1 MFCLFVTSS
10 YLLLPPLLKSPVLS
24 PPTFPSVV
32 QTEKLSCFPS
42 GKIHSLELVQ
52 GTPLG
57 YQNESLKKYFSIQG
71 IRPVVKCSN
80 SILAVLLLLTW

>member
-1 MFCLFVTSS
+1 MFCLFITSS
-10 YLLLPPLLKSPVLS
+10 YLLLPPLLKSPILS

-32 QTEKLSCFPS
+32 QTEKLRCFLS
-42 GKIHSLELVQ
+42 GKKHSLELVQ

-57 YQNESLKKYFSIQG
+57 YQNQSLKKYLSTR
-71 IRPVVKCSN
+71 IRPVVKCRN